1 MGLLWY
7 FIRITLYPVAA
18 ILICG
23 FIAWVCRRLF
33 IQLLGYGGYQAVQ
46 AASIIGTPIH
56 ELGHALMCLI
66 FGHKIQ
72 ELVLWQPDFDDDRLG
87 YVRHTYNSDN
97 LYHRLGNLFIGTG
110 PIFSGMAVLSL
121 MLAMFFPNTWHIYT
135 DCVASLLAGSASGL
149 DILFAGLRMIPS
161 LLGELGSKSA
171 PLWLQIPAL
180 LVMLSVSLHINLSPA
195 DIEGAFDAFLP
206 YLMIM
211 LAIALVTSLFG
222 STVTGLVLAALKV
235 FNAFM
240 MAMFTVVLVFA
251 AAQVALALLI
261 RVVLDRIGK

>member
-7 FIRITLYPVAA
+7 VIKIILYPVAA

-33 IQLLGYGGYQAVQ
+33 IQLLGYGGQQVVQ

-66 FGHKIQ
+66 FGHQ
-72 ELVLWQPDFDDDRLG
+72 VVELVLWQPDFDDDRLG
-87 YVRHTYNSDN
+87 YVRHTYNADN

-121 MLAMFFPNTWHIYT
+121 LLAIFFPNTWSIYT
-135 DCVASLLAGSASGL
+135 TCVAALLDGSASGL

-161 LLGELGSKSA
+161 LIGEFGSKSA
-171 PLWLQIPAL
+171 PVWLQIPAL

-195 DIEGAFDAFLP
+195 DIEGALDAVPL
-206 YLMIM
+206 YLVIM
-211 LAIALVTSLFG
+211 LVIAVITYVFG
-222 STVTGLVLAALKV
+222 STVSGLVLAALKA

-261 RVVLDRIGK
+261 RLIRNLLDR